1 MGAMLGATGTNN
13 RLMANV
19 IMLTAISRK
28 IVPIS
33 RRMMNMTT
41 VCAGAQPGIA
51 PAGRRHLPAFSAR
64 CGSDLAGQPVR
75 PMTA

>member
-51 PAGRRHLPAFSAR
+51 PAGRRHSHLLSL
-64 CGSDLAGQPVR
+64 LAADPVWPVSR
-75 PMTA
+75 SGP